1 MYKIHHTYNSTEIC
15 YPDTRPNGALFV
27 HEVGHSSPPPGY
39 KSNPNRRNL
48 YMLHYIVT
56 GRGKYFREDIEGPC
70 IMFGTPEEIQQYSL
84 DEDPSSPPFE
94 QYWILFGGSYASRL
108 LSDAGFPMTPQI
120 LACPYIREA
129 FEILRDMQNSGHYI
143 GRDDHLMML
152 SGLYQLMALHSAH
165 ADSTKKVYS
174 PRVRHL
180 IHYIHEN
187 YSSFLTE
194 DSLADTLQLSTRY
207 MHRIFKEETGISPI
221 QYLNAYR
228 IHCAKKLLEEE
239 ELPIGTIA
247 SASGFA
253 THNYFC
259 TVFRKYSGGLS
270 PLEYR
275 KAHRKKYGD

>member
-1 MYKIHHTYNSTEIC
+1 MYKIHHTYNNTDIC
-15 YPDTRPNGALFV
+15 FPDTPLNGALYV

-39 KSNPNRRNL
+39 RSNPNRRNL
-48 YMLHYIVT
+48 YMLHYIIS

-70 IMFGTPEEIQQYSL
+70 IMLGTPEEIQGYSL
-84 DEDPSSPPFE
+84 DEDPFSPPFE

-108 LSDAGFPMTPQI
+108 MSEAGFPLMPRI
-120 LACPYIREA
+120 LPCPYICEA
-129 FEILRDMQNSGHYI
+129 FEILRGMQDSDSYT
-143 GRDDHLMML
+143 GRGDNFVML
-152 SGLYQLMALHSAH
+152 SGLYQLMALQSAH
-165 ADSTKKVYS
+165 ADSEKNVYS

-180 IHYIHEN
+180 IHFIHEN
-187 YSSFLTE
+187 YASFLTE

-207 MHRIFKEETGISPI
+207 MHRIFKKETGISPI

-228 IHCAKKLLEEE
+228 IQCAKKLLEEE
-239 ELPIGTIA
+239 NIPIGTVA

-275 KAHRKKYGD
+275 RAYRKKHGE